1 MVTIRRDDDPLMQ
14 ELIELTIKA
23 GEQGRPFLE
32 IGCKL
37 IIRAS
42 RLSDWEKANLAQAG
56 QLILACFDPS
66 R

>member
-1 MVTIRRDDDPLMQ
+1 MQ